1 MRISD
6 WSSDVCS
13 SDLHGLDD
21 GTQGSL
27 GRNAGAGD
35 TPFAIFPGYGEWRC
49 RAVPGTHRAQG
60 DTADRLSPRHRDR
73 RTDALPRAAIRGQ
86 LCPGRSEEH
95 TSELQSLMRISYAVF
110 CMKKKTIHIQST
122 TATTLS

>member
-35 TPFAIFPGYGEWRC
+35 MPFAIFPGYGEWRC

-86 LCPGRSEEH
+86 LCPGNTIDRVYCDTTRSEEH
-95 TSELQSLMRISYAVF
+95 TSELPSLMR
-110 CMKKKTIHIQST
+110 H
-122 TATTLS
+122 